1 MCYEEGQGDAT
12 PVRLETGGSTMMER
26 KQRLETLRDELVERI
41 ERYRGHKEQRAG
53 PLDKNMEEQA
63 IELQNDEVV
72 DALEREAEE
81 ELRQV
86 MQVLARI
93 EAGEGDICQ
102 VCEEPIDPERLA
114 AVPFTT
120 LCRECAD
127 PR

>member
-1 MCYEEGQGDAT
+1 
-12 PVRLETGGSTMMER
+12 MMER

-41 ERYRGHKEQRAG
+41 ERYRDHKEQRAG
-53 PLDKNMEEQA
+53 PLDKDMEEQA

-86 MQVLARI
+86 MHALARVA
-93 EAGEGDICQ
+93 AGEGDLCE
-102 VCEEPIDPERLA
+102 VCEEPIAPGRLD

-120 LCRECAD
+120 LCRQCAE